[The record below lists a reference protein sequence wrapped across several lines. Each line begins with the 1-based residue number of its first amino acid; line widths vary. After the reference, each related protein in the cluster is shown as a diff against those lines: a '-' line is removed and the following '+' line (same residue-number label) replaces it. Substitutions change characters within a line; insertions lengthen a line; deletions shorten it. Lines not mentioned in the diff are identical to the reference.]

1 MSLKSL
7 RQHVHDHYAGQDLPA
22 GKLAELASLAQA
34 EARPA
39 KTSGLLGRLGPL
51 GALAA
56 AVLIA
61 LNAWSLSMWQGAES
75 DAKRAEQEAAAIR
88 AAQADLPRRAGAST
102 SDPTRAA
109 TAPAL
114 PRYVVVRSKLDNCPY
129 CPGLQS
135 QFDELERDF
144 AGKDVAFV
152 TLNNTTPGLRDEGQ
166 VRSHLYGIDWA
177 LPQCRDCCAIRLL
190 DRQEHRI
197 AAAGYSFGPP
207 GKLRQQIDEFIS
219 GQEPGPR

>member
-7 RQHVHDHYAGQDLPA
+7 RQHVREHYAGQDLSA
-22 GKLAELASLAQA
+22 GKLVELAALARA

-39 KTSGLLGRLGPL
+39 KTPGLLGRLGPV

-61 LNAWSLSMWQGAES
+61 LNAWSLAMWRSAQAE
-75 DAKRAEQEAAAIR
+75 ARQAIEEVSVLR
-88 AAQADLPRRAGAST
+88 AAQAELARRVNGRGDGSRRPAT
-102 SDPTRAA
+102 EPT
-109 TAPAL
+109 L
-114 PRYVVVRSKLDNCPY
+114 PRYVVVRSMLDNCPY
-129 CPGLQS
+129 CGGLQG
-135 QFDELERDF
+135 QFDALEREYS
-144 AGKDVAFV
+144 GENVAFI
-152 TLNNTTPGLRDEGQ
+152 TLNNTAPNLRDEGEL
-166 VRSHLYGIDWA
+166 RSRVFGIDWA

-207 GKLRQQIDEFIS
+207 GKLRQQIDEFIR